1 MPRKERIPESVS
13 SFMRRLDYGMK
24 RLNRQQQGFTLIE
37 LLVVVAIAGTLAA
50 IAVPSVASFMD
61 EGEAEAKAT
70 ELDNVQTA
78 VSSLMASAGQEQ
90 LNGSYTAVDTET
102 EVQEVTAGS
111 ESLSDYFIGS
121 PYPLLQPY
129 DINQNGEVSVSSG
142 GDDGGSTPQLPD
154 FPPTKKKPTIP
165 IFTFN

>member
-1 MPRKERIPESVS
+1 
-13 SFMRRLDYGMK
+13 MK
-24 RLNRQQQGFTLIE
+24 RLGYGIKRLHQRQRGFTLVE

-61 EGEAEAKAT
+61 EGDTEAKET

-78 VSSLMASAGQEQ
+78 VLSLMASAGQEQ
-90 LNGSYTAVDTET
+90 LSDSYTAVDTET
-102 EVQEVTAGS
+102 EVQGITAGS

-129 DINQNGEVSVSSG
+129 DISQNGVVSVSSG
-142 GDDGGSTPQLPD
+142 DGDEGDGGSTPQLPD
-154 FPPTKKKPTIP
+154 FPPKKNPKFP
-165 IFTFN
+165 FWWW